1 MKGTHKK
8 IDLRK
13 KMKVELVAFLALACL
28 TNNAIA
34 FAPTW
39 SRFFRVSHGHGIGNL
54 IPPPPPPP
62 SNPNSWSY
70 QDNEGDDWNK
80 NNICAASILG
90 LFDDQDKGTVEQ
102 EQTHQDSM
110 DVEDVIDDLSAL
122 ADVRG
127 GSTKTEST
135 NDVVAGAKSSL
146 QTTIAYWSDV
156 FQSLQRKAS
165 NVFKNDKQK
174 DDEVDLTK
182 IPVQAVKVKSE
193 ILPESIVERAA
204 LRSGMLGSGLSSD
217 RVSECARQ
225 LKKFYLQRG
234 YVLHTVTG
242 ATLNADSG
250 VATLNVQEPTVHA
263 LPLDIKFAKEMSI
276 DPETGETTTKKK
288 YRDKL
293 ERLKGRP
300 LRREEWTAIADALN
314 TTLIE
319 SRGRTNPRT
328 LSKRMG
334 LKPGSHFQWNAD
346 RWQSIAR
353 SGIFSKVWRA
363 SPVQMEDGTVQLQ
376 VLAQEAP
383 PRNLEYGL
391 SKSLYTGHWVSFI
404 ISHVFIA
411 ILHLISVIFVILI
424 IKPTSPHTL

>member
-1 MKGTHKK
+1 
-8 IDLRK
+8 
-13 KMKVELVAFLALACL
+13 MKVELVAFLALACL

-39 SRFFRVSHGHGIGNL
+39 SHFFRVSHGHGIGNMNS
-54 IPPPPPPP
+54 PPPPPP

-70 QDNEGDDWNK
+70 QENEGGDWNK

-110 DVEDVIDDLSAL
+110 DIEDCINGISVIDDLSAL
-122 ADVRG
+122 NDARG

-156 FQSLQRKAS
+156 FQSLQKKAS
-165 NVFKNDKQK
+165 NVFKKDRQK

-182 IPVQAVKVKSE
+182 IPVQAVKVNSE
-193 ILPESIVERAA
+193 ILPDTIVERAA

-225 LKKFYLQRG
+225 LKKVYLQRG

-263 LPLDIKFAKEMSI
+263 LPLDIKFAKEVPI
-276 DPETGETTTKKK
+276 DPETGEATTRKK

-293 ERLKGRP
+293 ERSKGRP
-300 LRREEWTAIADALN
+300 LRKEEWTAIAGGLN

-334 LKPGSHFQWNAD
+334 LKPGSHFQWNGD
-346 RWQSIAR
+346 RWQSISR
-353 SGIFSKVWRA
+353 SGIFSKVWNA

-376 VLAQEAP
+376 VLAQESP

-404 ISHVFIA
+404 LSHVFIV
-411 ILHLISVIFVILI
+411 ILYLIFVILI
-424 IKPTSPHTL
+424 ITPTSLLIL